1 MWQPRSP
8 DGVREALG
16 DDTSDS
22 AQRFAMETLT
32 ATSLDAVREYARG
45 MEAMSGSKFE
55 DALQSFSKAVALDPK
70 FGVAYGAMAAT
81 SRNLER
87 QQDAEKYAQEA
98 IRHLDSMTERER
110 YRTRGFLLL
119 HYQRLSGLCEG
130 VRRLDRA
137 LLG

>member
-1 MWQPRSP
+1 
-8 DGVREALG
+8 
-16 DDTSDS
+16 
-22 AQRFAMETLT
+22 METLT

-87 QQDAEKYAQEA
+87 QQDAEKYAKEA
-98 IRHLDSMTERER
+98 HAPL
-110 YRTRGFLLL
+110 GQ
-119 HYQRLSGLCEG
+119 H
-130 VRRLDRA
+130 DRA
-137 LLG
+137 RALSRRAASTTRSPTTIRRA